1 MHALHALVFAAR
13 KVPKTDQLLVM
24 KNQTPDRI
32 DRRTFLA
39 TSVVAGAT
47 IAMVGPL
54 AAQATRKKT
63 FTILHTNDLHSN
75 LIGMAPASDYTP
87 LTLNDDNTRGGF
99 ARLATKI
106 GERKAATEGLGP
118 VLVLDA
124 GDFTMG
130 TAFAAATR
138 ETGAELRLLAML
150 GCDATTL
157 GNHDFTFGPHGA
169 AAAIGAAV
177 EAGQVPVVLATNT
190 DFSAS
195 APTLAG
201 LQELGAQGRIRKYLV
216 IERGGIRFGLFG
228 VLGLEAA
235 IYSVNAAPVNFTDP
249 VEAARAT
256 VALLRNTEKVDVVIA
271 LSHGGVR
278 QNPDGTVTEGADV
291 QLAAEVP
298 GIDVVVGGHSH
309 TVLTSPVMAKGRTP
323 VVQAGHNGRYLGE
336 LTVTIDGDGLTVD
349 ACRTHPIDDTIP
361 GDPAISQV
369 IEGFKQ
375 RVTEVVF
382 APLGF
387 AIDQPLARI
396 EKNLTN
402 ASSDLA
408 ASTILANL
416 CTDAFRKATGAQIAL
431 TANGLM
437 RNGLTRGK
445 SGVQTVYDVFAVA
458 PAGTGVLDMTPGST
472 LVTGYLT
479 GKELKNVL
487 EFCLAGSP
495 ARPGDYFPRASGM
508 RFTYDPARPRFDQVT
523 EIALGDLDRG
533 YTAIDITDADRQI
546 YGVTSPLWLA
556 LIVIAIPKLTNGRL
570 TLVAKNKHGQPLK
583 CRAEAIAAP
592 ARVTP
597 DLLPQTGASIDV
609 GEMVELSAEGAPVEV
624 KEWQAIMEYLQALPA
639 AVAGGLPIIP
649 TDARANEPRFIRV
662 G

>member
-1 MHALHALVFAAR
+1 MN
-13 KVPKTDQLLVM
+13 
-24 KNQTPDRI
+24 NQTTDRM

-39 TSVVAGAT
+39 KSAAAVAT
-47 IAMVGPL
+47 IAMVEPL
-54 AAQATRKKT
+54 AAQTTRKKT

-75 LIGMAPASDYTP
+75 LVGMAPVSDYSP

-106 GERKAATEGLGP
+106 GERTAATKGRGP

-130 TAFAAATR
+130 TAFAASTR

-157 GNHDFTFGPHGA
+157 GNHDFTFGPQGT

-177 EAGQVPVVLATNT
+177 DAGQVPVVLATNT
-190 DFSAS
+190 DYNAPE
-195 APTLAG
+195 PTLAG
-201 LQELGAQGRIRKYLV
+201 FQKLSAQGRIRNYLV
-216 IERGGIRFGLFG
+216 IERGGIRFGIFG

-235 IYSVNAAPVNFTDP
+235 IYAVSAAPATFTDP
-249 VEAARAT
+249 IEAARAA
-256 VALLRNTEKVDVVIA
+256 VATLRNTEKVDVVIA

-278 QNPDGTVTEGADV
+278 ADADGKITEGADV
-291 QLAAEVP
+291 QLAAKVP

-309 TVLTSPVMAKGRTP
+309 TVLDSPIMVNGRTP
-323 VVQAGHNGRYLGE
+323 VVQAGHNGRFLGE

-349 ACRTHPIDDTIP
+349 ASHAHPIDDAIS
-361 GDPAISQV
+361 GDPAISEV
-369 IEGFKQ
+369 IEGFKK

-382 APLGF
+382 APRGF

-396 EKNLTN
+396 EKDLTN

-416 CTDAFRKATGAQIAL
+416 CTDAFRKATGAKIAL

-445 SGVQTVYDVFAVA
+445 TGVQTVYDVFAVA
-458 PAGTGVLDMTPGST
+458 PAGTGVLELTPGST

-523 EIALGDLDRG
+523 EVALGDLDRG
-533 YTAIDITDADRQI
+533 YTAIDITDADSRI
-546 YGVTSPLWLA
+546 YGVTSPLWFA
-556 LIVIAIPKLTNGRL
+556 LMVAAIPKFTSGKLSV
-570 TLVAKNKHGQPLK
+570 VAKNKHGEPLES
-583 CRAEAIAAP
+583 RAEAIAAP

-597 DLLPQTGASIDV
+597 DLLPQTGTSIDV
-609 GEMVELSAEGAPVEV
+609 AHMVELSAEGAPVEI
-624 KEWQAIMEYLQALPA
+624 KEWQAIMKYLQALPA
-639 AVAGGLPIIP
+639 PAAGELPIVP
-649 TDARANEPRFIRV
+649 TDERANEPRFIRV
-662 G
+662 S

>member
-1 MHALHALVFAAR
+1 
-13 KVPKTDQLLVM
+13 M
-24 KNQTPDRI
+24 KMTSVHGVN
-32 DRRTFLA
+32 RRTFLKA
-39 TSVVAGAT
+39 SVAAGTT
-47 IAMVGPL
+47 IAMSQALV
-54 AAQATRKKT
+54 AQGTSKKT

-75 LIGMAPASDYTP
+75 LVGMAPATDYTP
-87 LTLNDDNTRGGF
+87 HSLNDDHTRGGF
-99 ARLATKI
+99 ERLATKI
-106 GERKAATEGLGP
+106 AERKAATKGLGP

-138 ETGAELRLLAML
+138 ETGAELRLLAMV

-177 EAGQVPVVLATNT
+177 QAGQVPVVLATNT
-190 DFSAS
+190 DFSVPAQ
-195 APTLAG
+195 TLAG
-201 LQELGAQGRIRKYLV
+201 LQQLGSQGRIRNYLV
-216 IERGGIRFGLFG
+216 IERGGIRFGIFG

-235 IYSVNAAPVNFTDP
+235 IYAVNAAPVTFTDP
-249 VEAARAT
+249 VEAARAA
-256 VALLRNTEKVDVVIA
+256 VATLRNTEKVDVVIA

-278 QNPDGTVTEGADV
+278 RNPDGTVTEGADV

-309 TVLTSPVMAKGRTP
+309 TVLTSPIMASGRTP

-336 LTVTIDGDGLTVD
+336 LTVTIDGGVLKVD
-349 ACRTHPIDDTIP
+349 ACQTHPIDDTIR
-361 GDPAISQV
+361 GDAAIGEV
-369 IEGFKQ
+369 IEEFKK

-382 APLGF
+382 APRGIT
-387 AIDQPLARI
+387 IDQPLARI
-396 EKNLTN
+396 ERDLTN
-402 ASSDLA
+402 ASTDLA

-445 SGVQTVYDVFAVA
+445 TGVQTVYDVFAVA

-508 RFTYDPARPRFDQVT
+508 RFTYDPARPRFDLVT
-523 EIALGDLDRG
+523 EVALGDLDRG
-533 YTAIDITDADRQI
+533 YTVIDITGADSQI
-546 YGVTSPLWLA
+546 YGVTCPLFFA
-556 LIVIAIPKLTNGRL
+556 LMVIAIPRFTEGRL
-570 TLVAKNKHGQPLK
+570 ALVAKNRHGQPLQS
-583 CRAEAIAAP
+583 RVDAIALP
-592 ARVTP
+592 AQVTP
-597 DLLPQTGASIDV
+597 DLLPQTGTSIDV
-609 GEMVELSAEGAPVEV
+609 AGMVGLSAEGVPVEI
-624 KEWQAIMEYLQALPA
+624 KEWQAIMQYLQALPA
-639 AVAGGLPIIP
+639 AAPGELPIVP
-649 TDARANEPRFIRV
+649 TDARANEPRFTRLQ
-662 G
+662 

>member
-1 MHALHALVFAAR
+1 MN
-13 KVPKTDQLLVM
+13 
-24 KNQTPDRI
+24 NQTTDRM

-39 TSVVAGAT
+39 KSAAAAAS
-47 IAMVGPL
+47 IAMVEPL
-54 AAQATRKKT
+54 TAQTTRKKT

-75 LIGMAPASDYTP
+75 LVGMAPVSDYSP
-87 LTLNDDNTRGGF
+87 LTLNDDKTRGGF

-106 GERKAATEGLGP
+106 GERKAATEAKGP

-157 GNHDFTFGPHGA
+157 GNHDFTFGPHGT

-177 EAGQVPVVLATNT
+177 DAGQVPVVLATNT
-190 DFSAS
+190 DYSAPE
-195 APTLAG
+195 PTLAG
-201 LQELGAQGRIRKYLV
+201 FQKLGAQGRIRKHLV
-216 IERGGIRFGLFG
+216 IERGGIRFGIFG

-235 IYSVNAAPVNFTDP
+235 IYAGSAAPATFTDP
-249 VEAARAT
+249 IEAARAA
-256 VALLRNTEKVDVVIA
+256 VATLRNTEKVDVVIA
-271 LSHGGVR
+271 ISHGGVR
-278 QNPDGTVTEGADV
+278 ADADGKITEGADV

-298 GIDVVVGGHSH
+298 GIDVVIGGHSH
-309 TVLTSPVMAKGRTP
+309 TVLDSPIMVNGRTP
-323 VVQAGHNGRYLGE
+323 VVQAGHNGRFLGE
-336 LTVTIDGDGLTVD
+336 LTVTIDGDDLSVD
-349 ACRTHPIDDTIP
+349 AFHTHPIDDTIP
-361 GDPAISQV
+361 GDPAISEV
-369 IEGFKQ
+369 IEGFKK

-382 APLGF
+382 APRGF

-396 EKNLTN
+396 EKDLTN

-416 CTDAFRKATGAQIAL
+416 CTDAFRKATGAKIAL

-437 RNGLTRGK
+437 RNGLSRGK
-445 SGVQTVYDVFAVA
+445 TGVQTVYDVFAVA
-458 PAGTGVLDMTPGST
+458 PAGTGVLELTPGST

-495 ARPGDYFPRASGM
+495 ARAGDYFPRASGM
-508 RFTYDPARPRFDQVT
+508 RFAFDPARPRFDQVT
-523 EIALGDLDRG
+523 EVALGDLDQG
-533 YTAIDITDADRQI
+533 YTAIDITDADSRI
-546 YGVTSPLWLA
+546 YGVASPLWFA
-556 LIVIAIPKLTNGRL
+556 LMVVAIPKFTGGKLSV
-570 TLVAKNKHGQPLK
+570 VAKNKHGEPLQ

-597 DLLPQTGASIDV
+597 DLLPQTGTSIDV
-609 GEMVELSAEGAPVEV
+609 AEMVELSAEGAPLEI
-624 KEWQAIMEYLQALPA
+624 KEWQAIMKYLQALPA
-639 AVAGGLPIIP
+639 PVTGELPIIP
-649 TDARANEPRFIRV
+649 TDARANEARFIRV

>member
-1 MHALHALVFAAR
+1 MN
-13 KVPKTDQLLVM
+13 
-24 KNQTPDRI
+24 NQTTDRM

-39 TSVVAGAT
+39 KSAAAVAT
-47 IAMVGPL
+47 IAMVEPL
-54 AAQATRKKT
+54 AAQTRRKKT

-75 LIGMAPASDYTP
+75 LVGMAPVSDYSP

-106 GERKAATEGLGP
+106 GERKAATKGRGP

-130 TAFAAATR
+130 TAFAASTR

-157 GNHDFTFGPHGA
+157 GNHDFTFGPQGT

-177 EAGQVPVVLATNT
+177 DAGQVPVVLATNT
-190 DFSAS
+190 DYNAPE
-195 APTLAG
+195 PTLAG
-201 LQELGAQGRIRKYLV
+201 FQKLSAQGRIRNYLV
-216 IERGGIRFGLFG
+216 IERGGIRFGIFG

-235 IYSVNAAPVNFTDP
+235 IYAVSAAPATFTDP
-249 VEAARAT
+249 IEAARAA
-256 VALLRNTEKVDVVIA
+256 VATLRNTEKVDVVIA

-278 QNPDGTVTEGADV
+278 ADADGKITEGADV
-291 QLAAEVP
+291 QLAAKVP

-309 TVLTSPVMAKGRTP
+309 TVLDSPIMVNGRTP
-323 VVQAGHNGRYLGE
+323 VVQAGHNGRFLGE

-349 ACRTHPIDDTIP
+349 ASHAHPIDDAIS
-361 GDPAISQV
+361 GDPAISEV
-369 IEGFKQ
+369 IEGFKK

-382 APLGF
+382 APRGF

-396 EKNLTN
+396 EKDLTN

-416 CTDAFRKATGAQIAL
+416 CTDAFRKATGAKIAL

-445 SGVQTVYDVFAVA
+445 TGVQTVYDVFAVA
-458 PAGTGVLDMTPGST
+458 PAGTGVLELTPGST

-523 EIALGDLDRG
+523 EVALGDLDRG
-533 YTAIDITDADRQI
+533 YTAIDITDADSRI
-546 YGVTSPLWLA
+546 YGVTSPLWFA
-556 LIVIAIPKLTNGRL
+556 LMVAAIPKFTSGKLSV
-570 TLVAKNKHGQPLK
+570 VAKNKHGEPLES
-583 CRAEAIAAP
+583 RAEAIAAP

-597 DLLPQTGASIDV
+597 DLLPQTGTSIDV
-609 GEMVELSAEGAPVEV
+609 AHMVELSAEGAPVEI
-624 KEWQAIMEYLQALPA
+624 KEWQAIMKYLQALPA
-639 AVAGGLPIIP
+639 PAAGELPIVP

-662 G
+662 S

>member
-1 MHALHALVFAAR
+1 MN
-13 KVPKTDQLLVM
+13 
-24 KNQTPDRI
+24 NQTTDRI
-32 DRRTFLA
+32 NRRTFLA
-39 TSVVAGAT
+39 KSAAAAAT
-47 IAMVGPL
+47 IAMVEPL
-54 AAQATRKKT
+54 TAQTTRKKKT

-75 LIGMAPASDYTP
+75 LVGMAPVSDYTP

-106 GERKAATEGLGP
+106 GERKAATEGRGP

-157 GNHDFTFGPHGA
+157 GNHDFTFGPHGT
-169 AAAIGAAV
+169 AAAIGTAV
-177 EAGQVPVVLATNT
+177 DAGQVPVVLATNT
-190 DFSAS
+190 DYSAPE
-195 APTLAG
+195 PTLAG
-201 LQELGAQGRIRKYLV
+201 FQKLGAKGRIRNYLV
-216 IERGGIRFGLFG
+216 IERGGIRFGIFG

-235 IYSVNAAPVNFTDP
+235 IYAVSAAPVTFTDP
-249 VEAARAT
+249 IKAARAA
-256 VALLRNTEKVDVVIA
+256 VATLRNTEKVDVVIA

-278 QNPDGTVTEGADV
+278 RNPDGTVTEGADV

-309 TVLTSPVMAKGRTP
+309 TVLGRPIMVNGRTP

-349 ACRTHPIDDTIP
+349 ASHTHPIDDTIR
-361 GDPAISQV
+361 GDPAISRV
-369 IEGFKQ
+369 IEGFKK

-382 APLGF
+382 APRGF

-396 EKNLTN
+396 EKDLTN

-416 CTDAFRKATGAQIAL
+416 CTDAFRKATGARIAL

-445 SGVQTVYDVFAVA
+445 TGVQTVYDVFAVA
-458 PAGTGVLDMTPGST
+458 PAGTGVIELTPGST

-479 GKELKNVL
+479 GKEIKNVL

-523 EIALGDLDRG
+523 EVALGDLDRG
-533 YTAIDITDADRQI
+533 YTAIDITDADSRI
-546 YGVTSPLWLA
+546 YGVASPLWFA
-556 LIVIAIPKLTNGRL
+556 LMVVAIPNFTGGKLSV
-570 TLVAKNKHGQPLK
+570 VAKNKHGAPLQS
-583 CRAEAIAAP
+583 RAEAIAAP
-592 ARVTP
+592 ALVTP
-597 DLLPQTGASIDV
+597 DLLPQTRTSIDV
-609 GEMVELSAEGAPVEV
+609 AHMVELSAEGAPVEI
-624 KEWQAIMEYLQALPA
+624 KEWQAIMKYLQALPA
-639 AVAGGLPIIP
+639 PVAGELPIVP

-662 G
+662 S